1 MQTDGVLVYFWV
13 PDGECGRMGRVCYG
27 GPRGDGQLEGHGAIE
42 KEKVLGELAPRAG
55 QEREKILAGY
65 PRALN
70 LLTAT
75 PTLYDNT
82 IT

>member
-1 MQTDGVLVYFWV
+1 
-13 PDGECGRMGRVCYG
+13 MGNSRTWSDRKG
-27 GPRGDGQLEGHGAIE
+27 
-42 KEKVLGELAPRAG
+42 KVLGELAPRAG

-75 PTLYDNT
+75 PTLYDKT
-82 IT
+82 INWGAQALSLEDGT